1 MNPTTFPRGAITIF
15 TTMKN
20 LLILA
25 SSCFCIFTAGFS
37 LRNCPDEDLSYIE
50 NNQDT
55 VSQTAQD
62 CGLDFLFDSDLY
74 RCTSCVTENSELRPS
89 CSAYFG
95 ERLGYLLDNSLTL
108 SLPFGNEAICQICL
122 LKFCINDLNACAGI
136 ADNDLDR
143 AENMFDCVDTNS
155 SIYLNAPGTF
165 EGIDKSC
172 DGNIMARQN
181 EEELDSNLAVSVIDL
196 GILLLDIERSNSNYL
211 ADLTGDVF
219 TKKNDISVS
228 LTSLGANC
236 V

>member
-1 MNPTTFPRGAITIF
+1 
-15 TTMKN
+15 MKN

-37 LRNCPDEDLSYIE
+37 LRNCPDEDLSYIG

-55 VSQTAQD
+55 VSQTDKD
-62 CGLDFLFDSDLY
+62 CGLDFLFDSDLN

-95 ERLGYLLDNSLTL
+95 ERLGYLLDN

-196 GILLLDIERSNSNYL
+196 RILLVDIERSNSNYL
-211 ADLTGDVF
+211 DVF
-219 TKKNDISVS
+219 NKKNDISVS

>member
-1 MNPTTFPRGAITIF
+1 
-15 TTMKN
+15 MKN

-37 LRNCPDEDLSYIE
+37 LRNCPDEDLSYIG

-55 VSQTAQD
+55 VSQTDQD
-62 CGLDFLFDSDLY
+62 FGLDFLFDSDLN

-95 ERLGYLLDNSLTL
+95 ERLGYLLDNSL
-108 SLPFGNEAICQICL
+108 PFENEAICQICL

-155 SIYLNAPGTF
+155 SIYLNTPGTF

-181 EEELDSNLAVSVIDL
+181 EEELDCNLAVSVIDL
-196 GILLLDIERSNSNYL
+196 GILLVDIERSKSNYL
-211 ADLTGDVF
+211 DVF
-219 TKKNDISVS
+219 NKKNDISVS